1 MAVREGVANAIK
13 HGNQL
18 DIKKKVNATFDLRGS
33 RLEVEIVDEGR
44 GFDPRG
50 VGDPLN
56 PTNLMKTSG
65 RGIFYMRTF
74 MDSVD
79 FVFSR
84 EGGTRLIMIKNLN
97 GTPKESS

>member
-1 MAVREGVANAIK
+1 METGSTSERK
-13 HGNQL
+13 S
-18 DIKKKVNATFDLRGS
+18 TRRSTCRGT
-33 RLEVEIVDEGR
+33 RLEVEIADEGA

-79 FVFSR
+79 FVFSPA
-84 EGGTRLIMIKNLN
+84 GGTRLIMIKNLN
-97 GTPKESS
+97 GTPKQS